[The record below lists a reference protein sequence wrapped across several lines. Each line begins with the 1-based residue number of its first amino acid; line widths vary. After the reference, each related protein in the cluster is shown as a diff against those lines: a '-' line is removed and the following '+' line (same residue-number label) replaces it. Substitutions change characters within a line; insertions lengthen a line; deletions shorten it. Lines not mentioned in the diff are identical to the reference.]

1 MAKPRPSQ
9 EIAKIAQQDPATD
22 FWELMGPNL
31 GPNPTLDREHNKKV
45 QWEFNP
51 MGAETP

>member
-22 FWELMGPNL
+22 FWELIGPNL
-31 GPNPTLDREHNKKV
+31 GPNPL
-45 QWEFNP
+45 
-51 MGAETP
+51 